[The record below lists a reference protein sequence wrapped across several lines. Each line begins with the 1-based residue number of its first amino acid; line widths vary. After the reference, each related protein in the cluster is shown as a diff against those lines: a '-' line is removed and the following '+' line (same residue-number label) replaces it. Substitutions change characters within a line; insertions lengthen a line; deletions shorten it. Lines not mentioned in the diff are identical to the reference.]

1 MRSAVPSITLAFAPA
16 SRCASISSIYASVR
30 SSCSSLIALTPPECS
45 NFISRGTSI
54 AQTFKYAAGDSRRT
68 RLKTS
73 LPCCCQ
79 SSARSTRNLLLN
91 ARRVAS
97 GETTPKMPTSSFPSA
112 ADQSALLASTASSSA
127 SGRPPRCPSR
137 STRTCCAM
145 PVGSS
150 SPTMATTR
158 GPYST
163 TSGTRTS
170 STRSGTPR
178 WRLIASRTFGVDRCR
193 RRQARRRFPLYHLR
207 ALRLGLHRRLKVL
220 DHGLKLLVR
229 QLFERVAVLDLV
241 LARHQQREDL
251 EICRRLRPAHLR
263 NGLLPVLAEIAQ

>member
-1 MRSAVPSITLAFAPA
+1 MLGLSRLWTRKHYGSYRRTLTLPRFHRPHVRLDLRISRFCMNAAPA
-16 SRCASISSIYASVR
+16 I
-30 SSCSSLIALTPPECS
+30 E
-45 NFISRGTSI
+45 
-54 AQTFKYAAGDSRRT
+54 AGPIRT
-68 RLKTS
+68 RLLQFPAVPLNNLRICSRIPLGDHLLDQLQRPFELLIGHRLDTAGMLDLHLARDQHCADFQIRS
-73 LPCCCQ
+73 RRLAPHPLENLPPMLLPVLRQ
-79 SSARSTRNLLLN
+79 IDQKPLVERSARSF
-91 ARRVAS
+91 RRDY
-97 GETTPKMPTSSFPSA
+97 PKDAYVFVSERGGPIT
-112 ADQSALLASTASSSA
+112 LLASTASSSA

-193 RRQARRRFPLYHLR
+193 RRQARRRFPLDHL
-207 ALRLGLHRRLKVL
+207 G
-220 DHGLKLLVR
+220 
-229 QLFERVAVLDLV
+229 
-241 LARHQQREDL
+241 
-251 EICRRLRPAHLR
+251 ICRRIPL
-263 NGLLPVLAEIAQ
+263 GQ